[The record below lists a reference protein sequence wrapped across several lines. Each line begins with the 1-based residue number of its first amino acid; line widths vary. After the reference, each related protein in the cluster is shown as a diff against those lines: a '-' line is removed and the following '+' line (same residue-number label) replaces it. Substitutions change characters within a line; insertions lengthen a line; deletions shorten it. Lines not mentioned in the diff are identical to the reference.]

1 MSRLPLRIATGVYQI
16 TLGGVNAFLIDLDDH
31 GVGAVAR
38 AAGGGTAPGGLVL
51 VDTGAARIG
60 AAIRDLGRAPGDL
73 RAIVVTHLHRNH
85 TGSLAEVKR
94 RTGAEVW
101 MHPADAA
108 LVREGVFA
116 RPLEPGPGLVRGAI
130 ARLSDRRPARR
141 GEPIVVEHEVND
153 GETLPF
159 AGLRAVH
166 TPGHTAGHLAL
177 LLPRGGGVLFVGDAA
192 TNFLRLGWGP
202 IYEDV
207 SQGRESLAKLAALDL
222 EVAAFAHGRAIRA
235 RRRALSRALALRAL
249 TRPGPATQAPA
260 ASAPER
266 HPGVRRCFRPA
277 SPDDPA
283 RDDRA
288 RP

>member
-1 MSRLPLRIATGVYQI
+1 MSGLPQRIATGVYQI
-16 TLGGVNAFLIDLDDH
+16 ALGGVNAFLIDVDDD
-31 GVGAVAR
+31 GVATAAR

-51 VDTGAARIG
+51 VDTGAAHSAARIG
-60 AAIRDLGRAPGDL
+60 AAIRDLGRAPGDV
-73 RAIVVTHLHRNH
+73 RAIVVTHLHRDH
-85 TGSLAEVKR
+85 TGALAEVKR

-235 RRRALSRALALRAL
+235 HA
-249 TRPGPATQAPA
+249 G
-260 ASAPER
+260 ER
-266 HPGVRRCFRPA
+266 F
-277 SPDDPA
+277 
-283 RDDRA
+283 RA
-288 RP
+288 RWPFAR

>member
-1 MSRLPLRIATGVYQI
+1 MRRSPRPIAKGVYEVG
-16 TLGGVNAFLIDLDDH
+16 LGGVNVFLIDLDD
-31 GVGAVAR
+31 
-38 AAGGGTAPGGLVL
+38 GGLVL
-51 VDTGAARIG
+51 VDAGFARSGPRIG
-60 AAIRDLGRAPGDL
+60 QAIRDLGRAPSDL
-73 RAIVVTHLHRNH
+73 RAVVMTHLHGDH
-85 TGSLAEVKR
+85 TGALAEVKS
-94 RTGAEVW
+94 RTGADVW

-116 RPLEPGPGLVRGAI
+116 RPLEPGPGFVRGAI

-207 SQGRESLAKLAALDL
+207 SQGRESLAKLAALDF

-235 RRRALSRALALRAL
+235 HA
-249 TRPGPATQAPA
+249 G
-260 ASAPER
+260 ER
-266 HPGVRRCFRPA
+266 F
-277 SPDDPA
+277 
-283 RDDRA
+283 RA
-288 RP
+288 RWPSAH